1 MEISKITWI
10 DLRLFPG
17 TFHCWGFAAGI
28 FGSHLQLPSIWL
40 NQIVDL
46 NFSCP
51 LYSPL
56 TNFCFFILRR
66 FNVLSMM
73 AVSLHIKSEFLS
85 FCQPW
90 RITDLGKGS
99 AIKSNDFFGKVPEGV
114 GCHFQSK
121 KLYCRFW
128 ELKTVFFSKKLIKKS
143 NFRVQGMFFSSS
155 TFVLVVVFY

>member
-17 TFHCWGFAAGI
+17 TFHRWAFAAGI

-99 AIKSNDFFGKVPEGV
+99 ATKSNELLGKCPRGWGVIFNPKNYIADFGN
-114 GCHFQSK
+114 SK
-121 KLYCRFW
+121 QGF
-128 ELKTVFFSKKLIKKS
+128 LKTCILFIT
-143 NFRVQGMFFSSS
+143 NRGW
-155 TFVLVVVFY
+155 